1 MIQPFLRYQSERIS
15 MFRRISMYFGSINHQ
30 DNSCPGF
37 PAAKSGTA
45 ALLMVFQGVAGATM
59 VHPANFSQK
68 DWKTN
73 FRSSISNRPKTF
85 SFSEVLRKLLDR
97 LSLEGQR

>member
-45 ALLMVFQGVAGATM
+45 ALLMVFQGVGGAPGKLFTERLEDKF
-59 VHPANFSQK
+59 PFQYFKSSKNFL
-68 DWKTN
+68 
-73 FRSSISNRPKTF
+73 F
-85 SFSEVLRKLLDR
+85 L
-97 LSLEGQR
+97 